1 MKIIQSQN
9 KEKIRLFTSLKTY
22 IRTNIMTTLLKHVE
36 EASDNDEHE
45 LGTLVRGSVCLFR
58 VSFFNMLYNY
68 LFLLVLNFVKAAV
81 LMDQNAAQTLS
92 LEFDAN
98 SEDKL
103 CDRNDIYILD
113 GERTLV
119 ITSRK
124 LDQKDLEHESLD
136 EEALAQ
142 KVDNQDM
149 IIELLKQKLDETE
162 RKLVKSN
169 EAFVIKES
177 EHAKLLEVTKVQEDK
192 IAQLEK
198 VVNECQAEKASI
210 ESMKDAY
217 GLETVQCKNDLSRMN
232 NSFAQDYVQVNDCL
246 RDDIKIK
253 EQNKTIISMKDQIT
267 NQVRTFTHFI
277 AYE

>member
-22 IRTNIMTTLLKHVE
+22 KHYDDATLFKHVE
-36 EASDNDEHE
+36 EDADNDEHE
-45 LGTLVRGSVCLFR
+45 LGTLVRGIVCLFR

-68 LFLLVLNFVKAAV
+68 LILLVLNFVKAAV

-169 EAFVIKES
+169 EALVIKES
-177 EHAKLLEVTKVQEDK
+177 EHAKLLDVTKVQEDK
-192 IAQLEK
+192 IAHLEK

-217 GLETVQCKNDLSRMN
+217 GLETAQCKNDLSRMN
-232 NSFAQDYVQVNDCL
+232 SSFAQDHVVQADDCVK
-246 RDDIKIK
+246 DGIKIK
-253 EQNKTIISMKDQIT
+253 EQNKTILSMKEQIS
-267 NQVRTFTHFI
+267 NQVRT
-277 AYE
+277 